1 MGDLNENDLHR
12 PIYWNASFLV
22 GRTLFWSMSRYGIL
36 EKVALL
42 EEMSLGV
49 VTKARAISS
58 YLSLFLPDGFFLNT

>member
-1 MGDLNENDLHR
+1 
-12 PIYWNASFLV
+12 
-22 GRTLFWSMSRYGIL
+22 MSRYGIL